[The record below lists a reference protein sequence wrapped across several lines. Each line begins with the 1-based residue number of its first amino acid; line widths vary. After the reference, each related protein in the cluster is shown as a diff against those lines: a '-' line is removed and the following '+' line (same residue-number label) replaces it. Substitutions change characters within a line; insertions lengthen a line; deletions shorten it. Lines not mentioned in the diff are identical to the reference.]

1 MYPSLRKWMVF
12 ATVAMAI
19 VLSGCKPTGRSVV
32 LDLDAVA
39 KATGRDVLIGRAV
52 ESATHQLNVQL
63 VQAARDMDEEIKQ
76 LQAKIGTSPTPQ
88 QQAELQRAR
97 ARAQQNIQNNK
108 LVAET
113 ARNRVRAEQIL
124 LFRNEVRPIAA
135 EIARQHNAEI
145 VIIPNDNVVWHA
157 TSVDITGEVITQWR
171 ARPATTTSPAPSRD
185 ETSTSSGTN
194 EVTSGSSTNAAAAK
208 E

>member
-1 MYPSLRKWMVF
+1 MHLSLRKRMVF
-12 ATVAMAI
+12 ATLAMAI

-52 ESATHQLNVQL
+52 ESATHQLNAQL

-76 LQAKIGTSPTPQ
+76 LQAKIGTSATPQ

-113 ARNRVRAEQIL
+113 ARNRVRAEQIV

-157 TSVDITGEVITQWR
+157 TSVDITGEVITRWR
-171 ARPATTTSPAPSRD
+171 ARPTTTTPAAPPQD
-185 ETSTSSGTN
+185 ETSTSSRTN
-194 EVTSGSSTNAAAAK
+194 EQASGNSTNAADAK

>member
-1 MYPSLRKWMVF
+1 
-12 ATVAMAI
+12 
-19 VLSGCKPTGRSVV
+19 

-39 KATGRDVLIGRAV
+39 KATGRDVLIARAV
-52 ESATHQLNVQL
+52 EAATQQLNAQL
-63 VQAARDMDEEIKQ
+63 VQAARDMDDEIKQ
-76 LQAKIGTSPTPQ
+76 LQSKFGTSPTPQ

-108 LVAET
+108 LVAES

-135 EIARQHNAEI
+135 EVARQHNAEM

-157 TSVDITGEVITQWR
+157 NTIDITGEVITQWR
-171 ARPATTTSPAPSRD
+171 ARPPTATPARQDP
-185 ETSTSSGTN
+185 
-194 EVTSGSSTNAAAAK
+194 SSTNDEAGPGTNAPAAK

>member
-171 ARPATTTSPAPSRD
+171 ARPATTTPPAPSRD

>member
-1 MYPSLRKWMVF
+1 
-12 ATVAMAI
+12 MAI
-19 VLSGCKPTGRSVV
+19 VLSGCQPTGRSVV

-52 ESATHQLNVQL
+52 ESATHQLNAQL

-76 LQAKIGTSPTPQ
+76 LQVKIGTSPTPQ
-88 QQAELQRAR
+88 QQVELQRAR

-113 ARNRVRAEQIL
+113 ARNRVRAEQIV

-171 ARPATTTSPAPSRD
+171 ARPTPATPPRD

-194 EVTSGSSTNAAAAK
+194 EQTSGSSTNAAEAK

>member
-1 MYPSLRKWMVF
+1 MVF

-171 ARPATTTSPAPSRD
+171 ARPATTTPPAPSRD

>member
-1 MYPSLRKWMVF
+1 MSMLP
-12 ATVAMAI
+12 
-19 VLSGCKPTGRSVV
+19 GCKPAARSVV
-32 LDLDAVA
+32 LDLDAIA

-52 ESATHQLNVQL
+52 ETATQQLNAQL
-63 VQAARDMDEEIKQ
+63 VQAARDMEDEIKQ

-97 ARAQQNIQNNK
+97 VRAQQNIQNNK

-135 EIARQHNAEI
+135 EVARLHHAEM
-145 VIIPNDNVVWHA
+145 VIIPTDAVVWHA
-157 TSVDITGEVITQWR
+157 TSIDITGEVITQWR
-171 ARPATTTSPAPSRD
+171 ARPTTATPTPPRD
-185 ETSTSSGTN
+185 STSTSTN
-194 EVTSGSSTNAAAAK
+194 EEPAVATNAPAAK

>member
-1 MYPSLRKWMVF
+1 MVF
-12 ATVAMAI
+12 ATVALAI

-52 ESATHQLNVQL
+52 ESATHQLNAQL

-171 ARPATTTSPAPSRD
+171 ARPTPATPTPPPRD

-194 EVTSGSSTNAAAAK
+194 EQASGSSTNAADAK

>member
-1 MYPSLRKWMVF
+1 MHLSPRKWMVF
-12 ATVAMAI
+12 ATLAMAI

-52 ESATHQLNVQL
+52 ESATHQLNAQL

-76 LQAKIGTSPTPQ
+76 LQAKIGTSATPQ

-113 ARNRVRAEQIL
+113 ARNRVRAEQIV

-171 ARPATTTSPAPSRD
+171 ARPKPATPTAPPRD

-194 EVTSGSSTNAAAAK
+194 EVASGSSTNAADAK

>member
-1 MYPSLRKWMVF
+1 MVF
-12 ATVAMAI
+12 ATLAMAI

-52 ESATHQLNVQL
+52 ESATQQLNAQL

-113 ARNRVRAEQIL
+113 ARNRVRAEQIV

-145 VIIPNDNVVWHA
+145 VIIPNDNVVWHS

-171 ARPATTTSPAPSRD
+171 ARPTPATPAAPPQD
-185 ETSTSSGTN
+185 ETSTSSRTN
-194 EVTSGSSTNAAAAK
+194 EQASGSSTNAADAK